1 MVIAGAMGPFRYR
14 HSGLLVESGLELPEW
29 HAFVA
34 ADAGEPDVTIRIVD
48 ALGEAAPPNHTPVME
63 GEALRFSVPEVGTW
77 RISGGRLIE
86 IEPYGDPASIE
97 VRLFTLGSAWGTLGY
112 QRGWAM
118 LHGSAVLGPRGA
130 VLFCGPQGAGK
141 STMAAALAQRGLPL
155 VSDDLS
161 RVEPGR
167 ADKPTRLWPSSTRH
181 KLWAEAIEV
190 LGLSA
195 RERVQDY
202 FRADKFHLE
211 SSTSVPVDLPVPL
224 VGIYALEFGETCAI
238 ERLRGGGAAS
248 SVLRETIYRPLF
260 LEAMGR
266 LAEQAVYA
274 AQIAASVPVWRLT
287 RPADLAQLS
296 DVSARLI
303 GHLAEG

>member
-1 MVIAGAMGPFRYR
+1 MVIAEAMGPFRYR

-29 HAFVA
+29 HAFAA
-34 ADAGEPDVTIRIVD
+34 ADEGERDVIVRLAE

-63 GEALRFSVPEVGTW
+63 GGALRFSVPEVGTW

-97 VRLFTLGSAWGTLGY
+97 MRLFTLGSAWGTLGY

-118 LHGSAVLGPRGA
+118 LHGSAVLGPKGA

-155 VSDDLS
+155 VGDDLS
-161 RVEPGR
+161 RVAPGQGEE
-167 ADKPTRLWPSSTRH
+167 PTRLYPSSTRH
-181 KLWAEAIEV
+181 KLWAEAIET
-190 LGLSA
+190 LGLSE

-211 SSTSVPVDLPVPL
+211 SSHSVPVDLPVPL
-224 VGIYALEFGETCAI
+224 VGIYALEFGESLDVK
-238 ERLRGGGAAS
+238 RLRGGDAAT

-260 LEAMGR
+260 LEAMGG

-287 RPADLAQLS
+287 RPADLARL
-296 DVSARLI
+296 DEVSERLMEHCQR
-303 GHLAEG
+303 G

>member
-1 MVIAGAMGPFRYR
+1 MRPAVSTRYAYR
-14 HSGLLVESGLELPEW
+14 HSGCLVHSELELPEW
-29 HAFVA
+29 HAFAVE
-34 ADAGEPDVTIRIVD
+34 DDGEPDVVFRF
-48 ALGEAAPPNHTPVME
+48 AEELGEAAPPNHTPVME
-63 GEALRFSVPEVGTW
+63 GDALRFSVPDVGTW
-77 RISGGRLIE
+77 RISGGNE
-86 IEPYGDPASIE
+86 IAIQPYGDPTSIE

-118 LHGSAVLGPRGA
+118 LHGSAVLGPKGA

-141 STMAAALAQRGLPL
+141 STMAAALAQQGLPL

-167 ADKPTRLWPSSTRH
+167 ADKPTRLWPSRTRH
-181 KLWAEAIEV
+181 KLWDEAIGV
-190 LGLSA
+190 LGLSD

-202 FRADKFHLE
+202 FRAEKFHLE
-211 SSTSVPVDLPVPL
+211 SSTSVPVELPVPL
-224 VGIYALEFGETCAI
+224 VGIYALDFGDSFAV
-238 ERLRGGGAAS
+238 ERLSGGEAAT

-266 LAEQAVYA
+266 LPEQAVYA
-274 AQIAASVPVWRLT
+274 ARIAASVPVWRLT

-296 DVSARLI
+296 DVSTRRI
-303 GHLAEG
+303 GHLEQD

>member
-1 MVIAGAMGPFRYR
+1 MGPFRYR
-14 HSGLLVESGLELPEW
+14 HSGLLVESALELPEW

-34 ADAGEPDVTIRIVD
+34 ADGGEADVTIRF
-48 ALGEAAPPNHTPVME
+48 APTLGKAAPPNHTPVME
-63 GEALRFSVPEVGTW
+63 GEALRFSVPDVGTW

-86 IEPYGDPASIE
+86 IEPFGDPASIE

-118 LHGSAVLGPRGA
+118 LHGSAVLGPKGA

-141 STMAAALAQRGLPL
+141 STMAAALAQQGLPL

-181 KLWAEAIEV
+181 KLWDEAIDR
-190 LGLSA
+190 LGLSD

-211 SSTSVPVDLPVPL
+211 SSTSVPVELPVPL
-224 VGIYALEFGETCAI
+224 VGIYALDFGDSFRI
-238 ERLRGGGAAS
+238 ERLTGAEAAT

-266 LAEQAVYA
+266 LAEQAVHA
-274 AQIAASVPVWRLT
+274 ARIAASVPVWRLT

-296 DVSARLI
+296 DVGAQLI
-303 GHLAEG
+303 GHLEQD

>member
-1 MVIAGAMGPFRYR
+1 MSKPFVYR
-14 HSGLLVESGLELPEW
+14 HSGCMVHSELELPEW
-29 HAFVA
+29 HAFVVE
-34 ADAGEPDVTIRIVD
+34 DDVEPDVGIRF
-48 ALGEAAPPNHTPVME
+48 AAELGEAAPPNHTPVME
-63 GEALRFSVPEVGTW
+63 GEALRFSVPDVGTW
-77 RISGGRLIE
+77 RITGGKE
-86 IEPYGDPASIE
+86 IAIQPYGDPASIE

-118 LHGSAVLGPRGA
+118 LHGSAVLGPKGA

-141 STMAAALAQRGLPL
+141 STMAAALAQQGLPL
-155 VSDDLS
+155 VTDDLS

-181 KLWAEAIEV
+181 KLWGEAIDT
-190 LGLSA
+190 LGLSD

-202 FRADKFHLE
+202 FRAEKFHLE
-211 SSTSVPVDLPVPL
+211 SSTSVPVELPVPL
-224 VGIYALEFGETCAI
+224 VGIYALEFGESFAI
-238 ERLRGGGAAS
+238 ERLRGGGAAT

-274 AQIAASVPVWRLT
+274 ARIAASVPVWRLT

-303 GHLAEG
+303 GHLEKD